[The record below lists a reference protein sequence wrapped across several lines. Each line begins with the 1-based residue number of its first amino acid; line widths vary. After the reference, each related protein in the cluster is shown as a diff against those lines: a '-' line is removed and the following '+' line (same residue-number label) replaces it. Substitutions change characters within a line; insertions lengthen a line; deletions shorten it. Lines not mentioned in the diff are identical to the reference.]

1 MKRKTIVVGLAA
13 IMTVVGISV
22 SASNLIPHRMNGTNM
37 DDMIL
42 AALQEKDL
50 LDNFN
55 TPDHAADMQS
65 FSITDDGTNISQSEA
80 QYNVEKA
87 VPCYTVRSLEDYNLT
102 GVDDSKYNIIVPVEK
117 NGQCIGIATLKM
129 GISVNEGE
137 ELLAKKDFTE
147 TEKQDILNLIQQREG
162 KLYVSSVRK
171 FREGVSTENSLF
183 NQNYVDEKVI
193 ATNASI
199 TDGKYVYFAQDKM
212 YAYVF
217 NEGTT
222 TYMISYPLT
231 EKTDLARGMLY
242 SMPDALN
249 VINEVK

>member
-1 MKRKTIVVGLAA
+1 M
-13 IMTVVGISV
+13 
-22 SASNLIPHRMNGTNM
+22 
-37 DDMIL
+37 
-42 AALQEKDL
+42 
-50 LDNFN
+50 
-55 TPDHAADMQS
+55 
-65 FSITDDGTNISQSEA
+65 
-80 QYNVEKA
+80 
-87 VPCYTVRSLEDYNLT
+87 
-102 GVDDSKYNIIVPVEK
+102 
-117 NGQCIGIATLKM
+117 
-129 GISVNEGE
+129 
-137 ELLAKKDFTE
+137 AKKDFTE

-193 ATNASI
+193 ATNANI